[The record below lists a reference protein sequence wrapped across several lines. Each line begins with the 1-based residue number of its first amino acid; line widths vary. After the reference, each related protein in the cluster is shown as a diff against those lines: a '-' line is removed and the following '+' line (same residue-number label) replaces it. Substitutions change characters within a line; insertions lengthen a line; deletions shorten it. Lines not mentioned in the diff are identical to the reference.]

1 MLNFSWF
8 HISPPYWKFQFL
20 FLSMILF
27 LLVVFLDRRQPCPI
41 KLVLLVIIGWW
52 VGWLVRNA
60 VFSEAARRIFLIF
73 CMKSGEAYKGTEPDF
88 WEKFLIWRYSRK
100 GLQISP
106 QSDTIF
112 LKNSSNDFLGFWPMF
127 NLNETYFSE
136 KCGDIWPRNR
146 PNICP
151 NWRFWPF
158 FRLCIISFPW
168 FCT

>member
-1 MLNFSWF
+1 MLNVSWF

-100 GLQISP
+100 GLQINTK
-106 QSDTIF
+106 SDNLIFFPKTAVTIF
-112 LKNSSNDFLGFWPMF
+112 LVFGLKLVLNTTF
-127 NLNETYFSE
+127 NLNETNFSE
-136 KCGDIWPRNR
+136 KNLQFGDIWPRNCQK
-146 PNICP
+146 IAQ
-151 NWRFWPF
+151 
-158 FRLCIISFPW
+158 I
-168 FCT
+168 